1 MGGADD
7 CVPAAK
13 AFVVK
18 DTTLLAMERIPSA
31 LATAAA
37 ACTRRVPNDRDDA
50 TAAVDKMDGP
60 KLALAK
66 LCVAVF
72 AL

>member
-1 MGGADD
+1 
-7 CVPAAK
+7 
-13 AFVVK
+13 
-18 DTTLLAMERIPSA
+18 MERIPSA